1 MIEIQLYGR
10 TKSKSR
16 KISEVYMDMDV
27 QKSGGKQAGRK
38 GEKGGPGAT
47 S

>member
-1 MIEIQLYGR
+1 MIETQLYGR

-16 KISEVYMDMDV
+16 KISEVYVDMDV
-27 QKSGGKQAGRK
+27 QKSGRQAGRK
-38 GEKGGPGAT
+38 EGEKGGPGAK